1 MSEINVHQI
10 NNEIL
15 SIKTLLAVT
24 ILFLYTIA
32 APIFEKFK
40 FYYFHE
46 SGLSM
51 IIGVIITIISLI
63 VNPKVISIILGIFC
77 QYIIL

>member
-1 MSEINVHQI
+1 MSEINVHEI

-32 APIFEKFK
+32 APVFEKFK

-51 IIGVIITIISLI
+51 IIGVVITIISMI
-63 VNPKVISIILGIFC
+63 INPKVYCIIIGIFC
-77 QYIIL
+77 